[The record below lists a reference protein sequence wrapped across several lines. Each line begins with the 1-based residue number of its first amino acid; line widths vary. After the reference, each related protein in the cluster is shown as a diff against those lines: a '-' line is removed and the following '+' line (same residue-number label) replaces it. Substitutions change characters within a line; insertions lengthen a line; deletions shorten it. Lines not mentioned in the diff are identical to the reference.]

1 MTKVEQRKLIN
12 NNIFTEVRLCEDEE
26 IQLYVLS
33 KTNYIKAKIL
43 SFFTGE
49 YIKYVSPKKANIVY
63 KIKEEK
69 K

>member
-1 MTKVEQRKLIN
+1 MTKAEQRKLIG
-12 NNIFTEVRLCEDEE
+12 NNIFAEVKLCGDEE

-33 KTNYIKAKIL
+33 KTNYIKAKIF

-49 YIKYVSPKKANIVY
+49 YIKYVPPKKVI
-63 KIKEEK
+63 IDK